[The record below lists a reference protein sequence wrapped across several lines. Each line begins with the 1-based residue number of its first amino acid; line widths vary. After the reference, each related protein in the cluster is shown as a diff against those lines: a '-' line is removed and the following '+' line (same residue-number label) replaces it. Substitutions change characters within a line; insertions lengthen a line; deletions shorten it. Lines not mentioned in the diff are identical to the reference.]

1 MIIRKAK
8 PENEADSGTD
18 RKIHVSAC
26 LAGEYCRWDGGTNL
40 VPEIKALV
48 DAGKAVPVCPEELGG
63 LPTPRLP
70 SERLGDRVV
79 SSEGA
84 DVTAEFRRG
93 AEEALRICRE
103 HGCRLA
109 VLKAKSPSC
118 GKGLIHNGLF
128 DGGLVPGDG
137 MTAQLLTENGVTV
150 MTEQEWLDSQ
160 TVS

>member
-8 PENEADSGTD
+8 PENEADSGRD
-18 RKIHVSAC
+18 RKILVSAC
-26 LAGEYCRWDGGTNL
+26 LAGEICRWDGGTNL

-84 DVTAEFRRG
+84 DVTAEFRCG

-103 HGCRLA
+103 QGCGLA
-109 VLKAKSPSC
+109 ILKAKSPSC

-128 DGGLVPGDG
+128 DSSLVPGDG
-137 MTAQLLTENGVTV
+137 MTAQLLTENGITV
-150 MTEQEWLDSQ
+150 MNEQEWLASQ
-160 TVS
+160 AVS